1 MLATIDLIT
10 AISTKINRH
19 LSLHTAHMLLSSLKY
34 HFLSP
39 VLMVLLDSYCIVH
52 WQADYIFLDPL

>member
-1 MLATIDLIT
+1 MLATIDLVT

-19 LSLHTAHMLLSSLKY
+19 LSHHTAHMLLSSLKY

-39 VLMVLLDSYCIVH
+39 VLMVLLDS
-52 WQADYIFLDPL
+52 